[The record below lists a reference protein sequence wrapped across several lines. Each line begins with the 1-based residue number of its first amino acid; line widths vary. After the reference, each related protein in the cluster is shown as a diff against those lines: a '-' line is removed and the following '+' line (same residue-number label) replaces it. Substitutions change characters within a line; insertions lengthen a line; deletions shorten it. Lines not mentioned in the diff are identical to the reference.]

1 MKKNKN
7 KNGNDIKKTKIKK
20 KELNKHEKFIFC
32 AADGDITQLKY
43 FLLQSKKKV
52 Y

>member
-1 MKKNKN
+1 MKKKKK
-7 KNGNDIKKTKIKK
+7 KNGKEIKNENKK